1 MKDVYLSIS
10 ILFLVPVVGTC
21 LLFAN
26 LARTM
31 PFPVSIAFP
40 SLPQISAQAMGVDTA
55 TPESPVALK
64 VVA

>member
-1 MKDVYLSIS
+1 MKDLYLSVS

-31 PFPVSIAFP
+31 PFPVSMGFP
-40 SLPQISAQAMGVDTA
+40 SLPQISAQTMAVDTA
-55 TPESPVALK
+55 TPDSPVALK
-64 VVA
+64 VIA